1 MVYGVQGSF
10 DSVNP
15 FIVKGAPAAGVNTLV
30 FDTLMRRSANEPF
43 TYYPLV
49 AATIETPEDRSW
61 VEFRIDPRARFSD
74 GKPITAEDVAFSL
87 DLLRNHGRPN
97 TRASYAKVT
106 KVEVKDERTIR
117 FQLGT
122 GADREMPLILATMV
136 VLPKHAIDPTT
147 FEQSTL
153 KPMIGSGPYVF
164 GEIRAGQ
171 SVAFKRNP
179 DWWARDL
186 PSNRGL
192 YNFDEVR
199 YDYYRDA
206 SSMFEAFKSGLY
218 DVRPEGDAGRWATQY
233 VFPALRDGRVVK
245 EEIPN
250 GLPKGMNAF
259 VFNTRRPIFQDARL
273 REALGLL
280 FDFEWANKNLFYGL
294 YVRTCSFFEGS
305 ELSSCGRPADRARAP
320 ASGGL
325 PGRRFRGRAR
335 GTMGAAASR
344 TARAATGPSRARP
357 SRCSRTP
364 GGRSR
369 TASMRQVSTGTPLAF
384 QILVLNSEQERLAV
398 NYAESLKRLGIVA
411 DVRLIDDVQ
420 YRKRQQ
426 TFDFDMIQFR
436 WPASLSPGNEQNFRW
451 STQAADAQGSFNY
464 AGVRNP
470 AVDAMI
476 AAMNASRSRE
486 DFVSAVRALDR
497 VLISGHYVLPLY
509 ASPTDWLARWH
520 DIDRPDKPA
529 LIGAPVETFW
539 SRPQ

>member
-1 MVYGVQGSF
+1 MPDGFSALPYVNPDAPKGGRVVYGIQGSF

-43 TYYPLV
+43 TYLS
-49 AATIETPEDRSW
+49 AGRGDDRDAGRPILGRVPASIRGP
-61 VEFRIDPRARFSD
+61 VSPTASRSQPRMSRSRSISCAD
-74 GKPITAEDVAFSL
+74 
-87 DLLRNHGRPN
+87 HGRPN

-106 KVEVKDERTIR
+106 KVEVKDEQTIR
-117 FQLGT
+117 FELGA

-136 VLPKHAIDPTT
+136 VLPKHAIDPAT

-294 YVRTCSFFEGS
+294 YVRSCSFFEGS
-305 ELSSCGRPADRARAP
+305 ELSSCGRPADQRERQLLAAFAGAVSEDVLEGRWAPPRSDGSGRDRA
-320 ASGGL
+320 
-325 PGRRFRGRAR
+325 
-335 GTMGAAASR
+335 
-344 TARAATGPSRARP
+344 
-357 SRCSRTP
+357 
-364 GGRSR
+364 GRSQGCR
-369 TASMRQVSTGTPLAF
+369 
-384 QILVLNSEQERLAV
+384 
-398 NYAESLKRLGIVA
+398 
-411 DVRLIDDVQ
+411 
-420 YRKRQQ
+420 
-426 TFDFDMIQFR
+426 
-436 WPASLSPGNEQNFRW
+436 
-451 STQAADAQGSFNY
+451 DAQGRRVGGQGRDH
-464 AGVRNP
+464 APGLHRNAP
-470 AVDAMI
+470 
-476 AAMNASRSRE
+476 R
-486 DFVSAVRALDR
+486 
-497 VLISGHYVLPLY
+497 LP
-509 ASPTDWLARWH
+509 D
-520 DIDRPDKPA
+520 
-529 LIGAPVETFW
+529 
-539 SRPQ
+539 SRPEQRAGTARGQLCRKPQAAWHRGRCAPHRRCAVP